1 MRTIMLAAALTMLAP
16 LGASA
21 SPFTPPGDAAT
32 RRLSVYDDGGGC
44 NSAFPLA
51 GAMIGFAAL
60 PRRRRPTT

>member
-1 MRTIMLAAALTMLAP
+1 MKAIMFAAALATFAP

-21 SPFTPPGDAAT
+21 SPFSRPPDAAT
-32 RRLSVYDDGGGC
+32 RRLSVYDNGGGC

-60 PRRRRPTT
+60 PRRKRPTA